1 MKSCDL
7 SITQGD
13 TTIKTEDPSRIGDLT
28 SKCGDFNQHGNLET
42 FFQQVA
48 DEE

>member
-7 SITQGD
+7 SIKQGD
-13 TTIKTEDPSRIGDLT
+13 SSIKIGDPSRIGDLT
-28 SKCGDFNQHGNLET
+28 SKCGDFNQHGNLGT